1 MKSKEEFVMKKGFK
15 LLSLLMTC
23 LFVFVLATGCGSSD
37 NKSGSGDKKG
47 ETANLI
53 WWCVGDQPK
62 DLNVVQAEINK
73 YLKEKVNATVEFK
86 FASFADYS
94 DKMNKVIASG
104 EDYDLAFTSS
114 WGNPFVLNARK
125 GAYYKLDD
133 LLNEYGKDLK
143 ELIPEELWQAATV
156 NGNIYAIPT
165 YKDTALAPY
174 YVFAKEYVDKYNID
188 YKNINTLEKLEPALK
203 TIKENEPSMTP
214 LVLTGPEGWH
224 GLFSEFD
231 MIINNDI
238 PVGVQVT
245 DETATVVN
253 PFTTDTIKS
262 KLNTLHKYYK
272 AGYIN
277 KDAPTLTD
285 PPKFRFVYGADGFPY
300 ADVSWTQNGG
310 YDVVSTLRYQPYFT
324 TGSVQGSMQAIS
336 VNSEHPEAAMEVLNL
351 ANSDSKFRNMLAYGI
366 EGKNYEKTG
375 DNTIKVLNDGWNAA
389 AFSQATFFNGLYAVD
404 PAPGN
409 MWDDVKKF
417 NGTAKSSPILGFV
430 LDDSKIQTQ
439 LAVVKNAYAKYKAQ
453 VTTGVADPNEVV
465 PKMIKDLE
473 DAGINDVI
481 KEAQDQIN
489 AWKAS
494 K

>member
-1 MKSKEEFVMKKGFK
+1 MKKGFK
-15 LLSLLMTC
+15 LLSLLMAC

-53 WWCVGDQPK
+53 WWCIGDQPK
-62 DLNVVQAEINK
+62 DLDAVQAEINK

-86 FASFADYS
+86 FASFGDYTE
-94 DKMNKVIASG
+94 KMNKVIASG
-104 EDYDLAFTSS
+104 EDYDMAFTCS
-114 WGNPFVLNARK
+114 WANPFAANAQK
-125 GAYYKLDD
+125 GAYYKLND
-133 LLNEYGKDLK
+133 LLDEYGKDIK
-143 ELIPEELWQAATV
+143 DLIPGELWPAATIK
-156 NGNIYAIPT
+156 GNIYAVPA
-165 YKDTALAPY
+165 YKDTAFAPY
-174 YVFAKEYVDKYNID
+174 LVFAKEYVDKYNID

-214 LVLTGPEGWH
+214 LVLTGNEGWH
-224 GLFSEFD
+224 GLFDEFD
-231 MIINNDI
+231 TIINSEV
-238 PVGVQVT
+238 PVGVQFT

-253 PFTTDTIKS
+253 LFKTDIVMN

-272 AGYIN
+272 EGYIN
-277 KDAPTLTD
+277 KDAPTLTEA
-285 PPKFRFVYGADGFPY
+285 PKFRFVYGAHGFPN
-300 ADVSWTQNGG
+300 ADVAWAQDGG
-310 YDVVSTLRYQPYFT
+310 YDVVSTLRYQPYFA

-336 VNSEHPEAAMEVLNL
+336 VNSKHPEAAMKVLNL
-351 ANSDSKFRNMLAYGI
+351 ANSDSKFRNMLAYGL
-366 EGKNYEKTG
+366 EGKNYQKTG
-375 DNTIKVLNDGWNAA
+375 DNTIKLLNDGWNTA
-389 AFSQATFFNGLYAVD
+389 AFSQATFFNMYVVD
-404 PAPGN
+404 PAPAN
-409 MWDDVKKF
+409 MWTDLKEF
-417 NGTAKSSPILGFV
+417 NKTAKPSPILGFV
-430 LDDSKIQTQ
+430 FDDSKVQTQ
-439 LAVVKNAYAKYKAQ
+439 LAVIKNAYAKYKAQ